1 MSAEVIHYEHIFDHE
16 AHPAIESGGIF
27 IIYETRR
34 DSATKAKLI
43 ALAEELGLSR
53 EEIAQI
59 VGMTGRNLQRY
70 SNQQKLSQEQYTNML
85 LLTRLFIRGVDVFGS
100 KEKFGRWLRKPV
112 RSLGMQ
118 RPLDLMSSAVGYSVV
133 EQTLGRIEHGVFA

>member
-1 MSAEVIHYEHIFDHE
+1 MSAELIHYEHIFDKE
-16 AHPAIESGGIF
+16 AKPAIESGGIF
-27 IIYETRR
+27 IIYESQRT
-34 DSATKAKLI
+34 STTKAKLVR
-43 ALAEELGLSR
+43 LAEELGLSR
-53 EEIAQI
+53 EEIAQV

-70 SNQQKLSQEQYTNML
+70 SSNRKLSEDQYTNML

-118 RPLDLMSSAVGYSVV
+118 RPLDLLRSPLGYTVV
-133 EQTLGRIEHGVFA
+133 EHTIGRIEHGIFA